1 MRILPLL
8 SLGLPLFSTLA
19 RAAEPAAESPIDRY
33 GQQIFKSSRAIGMTM
48 VVIDKHQTQMRF
60 YGETRSGSRQPPN
73 ADSLVR
79 IASISKAMTGEVL
92 TSLALERKV
101 RLDDPLQKY
110 APAGLALPAAA
121 QPITLLNLATHTS
134 GVPREMPGEKP
145 QDTPV
150 FVWPNVQ
157 QRWSWLAG
165 TKNKLAP
172 GQRAQYSNLGFDL
185 LADALSRA
193 AGKPYP
199 MLFQEKITTPLGMK
213 DTTFHPSAAQCA
225 RLMEGYGASP
235 CVDTTAAIGSGGI
248 YSTPRDMQRWLQELL
263 YPQNEARRQLRDQTL
278 RMHIQRAALGSLRG
292 MDVAGQADQLGLA
305 WIRMEPSPDSPE
317 IIQKTAGGGGF
328 LGYAALAPRNEV
340 AVWVGLTRSGGTR
353 YQHLS
358 NGVNRLVAELSGYKP
373 AAAPVPAPKPVS
385 AKVKSAR
392 AKTAAAHAKP
402 AAAHAKKDARKTAGP
417 KADAAKAGGKQKTH
431 TVKTSAHR
439 PQ

>member
-8 SLGLPLFSTLA
+8 SLGLPLFTTLTQ
-19 RAAEPAAESPIDRY
+19 AAEQPAESPIDRY
-33 GQQIFKSSRAIGMTM
+33 GQQIFKSSRAVGMTM
-48 VVIDKHQTQMRF
+48 VVIDKRQVQMRF
-60 YGETRSGSRQPPN
+60 YGETRSGNRQAPD

-92 TSLALERKV
+92 TALMLDKKV
-101 RLDDPLQKY
+101 KLDDPLQKY
-110 APAGLALPAAA
+110 APAGVTLPPAG
-121 QPITLLNLATHTS
+121 QSITLLNLATHTS

-145 QDTPV
+145 KDTPV

-157 QRWSWLAG
+157 QRWSWLSG

-199 MLFQEKITTPLGMK
+199 VLFREKITAPLGMK
-213 DTTFHPSAAQCA
+213 DTTFTPTPAQCA

-278 RMHIQRAALGSLRG
+278 RMHFQRADLSSLRG

-305 WIRMEPSPDSPE
+305 WVRMEPGPNAPE

-328 LGYAALAPRNEV
+328 LGYAALAPRNDV
-340 AVWVGLTRSGGTR
+340 AVWVGLTRSGGTH
-353 YQHLS
+353 YQSLS
-358 NGVNRLVAELSGYKP
+358 NGVNKLVAELSGYKP
-373 AAAPVPAPKPVS
+373 LAAPMPKPTL
-385 AKVKSAR
+385 AKTKAAR
-392 AKTAAAHAKP
+392 GKAALAQAKPAAPRAKKAARKAAGPKTAAAKAG
-402 AAAHAKKDARKTAGP
+402 AKKKARL
-417 KADAAKAGGKQKTH
+417 
-431 TVKTSAHR
+431 VKTSAHR
-439 PQ
+439 AQ